1 MLSALSAWTAQ
12 SCKFIIYYMKTWI
25 KKYFKKTS
33 SGIPGKHVLSFKII
47 CSFWKSRE
55 TIQGQKVCKIIIYF
69 MKLVSW
75 ETIEI
80 CLWRRMCNKNVSNKV
95 FLNWIA
101 RIRRNF
107 FLSFVACMQT
117 SKSRQKSI
125 FLLNCFIFTFLLI
138 TLLEKICIVPQ
149 NT

>member
-80 CLWRRMCNKNVSNKV
+80 CLWRRMCNKMFQIKC
-95 FLNWIA
+95 FWTELQELEE
-101 RIRRNF
+101 NF

-117 SKSRQKSI
+117 SQSRQKSI
-125 FLLNCFIFTFLLI
+125 FLLNCLIFTFLLI